1 MAAIPWNPETT
12 AVVCVECQNGV
23 LGPNSVL
30 PALAA
35 DSSELVSSV
44 SRLLDSARQFG
55 VRVVHA
61 TYEGSLGG
69 RPTGTARLWRAL
81 GPATADWAPGSAS
94 TTVLPELLAPTDVVL
109 PRHHGLFPT
118 LDSELLPVLK
128 GWDVRTIVLAGVSLN
143 LAITH
148 TAGHVTQAGFD
159 LVVPRDAVGGTP
171 REYAKQVL
179 DNTIAV
185 LGRLTTV
192 DQLIGE
198 WTAGTEGGATGD
210 KAQKAQY
217 G

>member
-1 MAAIPWNPETT
+1 MTPTPWDPDTT

-23 LGPNSVL
+23 LGAESVL

-35 DSSELVSSV
+35 DSADLVASV
-44 SRLLDSARQFG
+44 RRLLDAAREFG
-55 VRVVHA
+55 ARVVHA

-69 RPTGTARLWRAL
+69 SPTGTARLWRAL
-81 GPATADWAPGSAS
+81 GPATAHWEPGAAE
-94 TTVLPELLAPTDVVL
+94 TAVVPELLGPGDIVL

-128 GWDVRTIVLAGVSLN
+128 GFGVRTIVLVGVSLN

-148 TAGHVTQAGFD
+148 TAGHATQAGFD

-171 REYAKQVL
+171 AEYAEQVL
-179 DNTIAV
+179 NNTIAV

-192 DQLIGE
+192 DQLTGE
-198 WTAGTEGGATGD
+198 WAAPAGT
-210 KAQKAQY
+210 
-217 G
+217 

>member
-1 MAAIPWNPETT
+1 MAPTPWDPETT

-23 LGPNSVL
+23 LGPESVL

-35 DSSELVSSV
+35 DSAELVSGV
-44 SRLLDSARQFG
+44 HRLLDSARQFG
-55 VRVVHA
+55 ARVVHA
-61 TYEGSLGG
+61 TYEGNLGG
-69 RPTGTARLWRAL
+69 RPTGTARLWRVL
-81 GPATADWAPGSAS
+81 GPATAQWAPGSAA
-94 TTVLPELLAPTDVVL
+94 TTVLPELLASTDLVL

-128 GWDVRTIVLAGVSLN
+128 GLGVSTIVLAGVSLN

-171 REYAKQVL
+171 KEYAKQVL

-198 WTAGTEGGATGD
+198 WTPVTSD
-210 KAQKAQY
+210 R
-217 G
+217 

>member
-1 MAAIPWNPETT
+1 MAPTPWNPDTT
-12 AVVCVECQNGV
+12 AIVCVECQNGV
-23 LGPNSVL
+23 LGPDSVL
-30 PALAA
+30 PALATDSA
-35 DSSELVSSV
+35 DLVSNV
-44 SRLLDSARQFG
+44 GRLLDGAREFG
-55 VRVVHA
+55 ARVVHA

-81 GPATADWAPGSAS
+81 GPATASWAPGSAETS
-94 TTVLPELLAPTDVVL
+94 VVAELLAPSDLVL

-128 GWDVRTIVLAGVSLN
+128 GLGVDTVVLAGVSLN

-148 TAGHVTQAGFD
+148 SAGHLTQAGFE

-171 REYAKQVL
+171 PSYAEQVL
-179 DNTIAV
+179 NNTIAV

-198 WTAGTEGGATGD
+198 WSARS
-210 KAQKAQY
+210 
-217 G
+217 

>member
-1 MAAIPWNPETT
+1 MPTT
-12 AVVCVECQNGV
+12 LSDPSSVAVVCVECQNGV
-23 LGPNSVL
+23 LGPDSVL
-30 PALAA
+30 PALAT
-35 DSSELVSSV
+35 DSTDLVGNIR
-44 SRLLDSARQFG
+44 RLLDSAREFG

-81 GPATADWAPGSAS
+81 GPATADWKPGTSVTS
-94 TTVLPELLAPTDVVL
+94 VVPELLTPTDLVL

-118 LDSELLPVLK
+118 SGSELLPVLK
-128 GWDVRTIVLAGVSLN
+128 GLGVTTIVLTGVSLN

-148 TAGHVTQAGFD
+148 TAGDATQAGFH

-171 REYAKQVL
+171 ASYAQQVL

-192 DQLIGE
+192 DQLIQE
-198 WTAGTEGGATGD
+198 WSGSDRIEP
-210 KAQKAQY
+210 
-217 G
+217 

>member
-1 MAAIPWNPETT
+1 MAPTPWDPETT
-12 AVVCVECQNGV
+12 AVICVECQNGV
-23 LGPNSVL
+23 LGPESIL

-35 DSSELVSSV
+35 DTSELVSSV
-44 SRLLDSARQFG
+44 HRLLDSARQFG
-55 VRVVHA
+55 ARVVHA

-81 GPATADWAPGSAS
+81 DPATAQWTPGSTP
-94 TTVLPELLAPTDVVL
+94 TTVLPELLAPTDLVL

-128 GWDVRTIVLAGVSLN
+128 GLGVRTIVLAGVSLN

-171 REYAKQVL
+171 KDYAEQVL

-185 LGRLTTV
+185 LGRLTKI
-192 DQLIGE
+192 DKLIEE
-198 WTAGTEGGATGD
+198 WTSVRSD
-210 KAQKAQY
+210 R
-217 G
+217 

>member
-1 MAAIPWNPETT
+1 MAPTPWNPETT

-23 LGPNSVL
+23 LGPESVL

-44 SRLLDSARQFG
+44 RRLLDSARQFG
-55 VRVVHA
+55 ARVVHA
-61 TYEGSLGG
+61 TYEGNLGG

-81 GPATADWAPGSAS
+81 GPATAQWAPGSAA
-94 TTVLPELLAPTDVVL
+94 TTVLPELLAPTDLVL

-128 GWDVRTIVLAGVSLN
+128 GLGVSTIVLAGVSLN

-148 TAGHVTQAGFD
+148 TAGHVTQAGFE
-159 LVVPRDAVGGTP
+159 LIVPRDAVGGTP
-171 REYAKQVL
+171 KGYAEQVL

-185 LGRLTTV
+185 LGRLTTI

-198 WTAGTEGGATGD
+198 WTVS
-210 KAQKAQY
+210 QV
-217 G
+217 

>member
-1 MAAIPWNPETT
+1 MAATPWNSETT

-23 LGPNSVL
+23 LGPESVL

-35 DSSELVSSV
+35 DSAGLVSSV
-44 SRLLDSARQFG
+44 RRLLESARRFG
-55 VRVVHA
+55 ARVVHA
-61 TYEGSLGG
+61 TYEGNLGG

-81 GPATADWAPGSAS
+81 GPATAEWAPGSAS
-94 TTVLPELLAPTDVVL
+94 TTVLPELLAPTDLVL

-128 GWDVRTIVLAGVSLN
+128 GLDVSTIVLAGVSLN

-171 REYAKQVL
+171 AEYAKQVL

-192 DQLIGE
+192 DQLIDE
-198 WTAGTEGGATGD
+198 WTADPAI
-210 KAQKAQY
+210 A
-217 G
+217 